1 MVNNIHGFLITT
13 PFEKERASQ
22 VELLQRQLPQLKYIE
37 AIYPSRSKIPF
48 KKKLLAKSFQRTGH
62 ALSDGELGCLLSH
75 RKVWSIIANSAKNPD
90 QLYLILESDSAIIS
104 MEKLVQE
111 FEHMAQ
117 QFDLFFWGA
126 WEGHMQ
132 LHRST
137 IQKRENG
144 FVYGVPLLKS
154 VYCTYGYA
162 LNKRAAL
169 LLLERTKKIAYPVD
183 QFKKM
188 IRPNE
193 LRLGGTRPEI
203 ISTIGKR
210 QSYIQTNRNHAK
222 EFFTRILLDLK
233 NSIICYFK

>member
-1 MVNNIHGFLITT
+1 MVTNINAYLVAS
-13 PFEKERASQ
+13 PLEQERLAQ
-22 VELLQRQLPQLKYIE
+22 IELLLAQLPKLKYIE

-48 KKKLLAKSFQRTGH
+48 KNKLIAKSYQRTGH
-62 ALSDGELGCLLSH
+62 TLTDGELGCLLSH
-75 RKVWSIIANSAKNPD
+75 RKAWRMITNESTNPE
-90 QLYLILESDSAIIS
+90 QLYLILESDSSIVSLDILI
-104 MEKLVQE
+104 EQ
-111 FEHMAQ
+111 FEPMSK

-132 LHRST
+132 LHRSS
-137 IQKRENG
+137 IQKRDDG

-162 LNKRAAL
+162 LNKRAAQ

-188 IRPNE
+188 ISPNE

-203 ISTIGKR
+203 IRTIGKK
-210 QSYIQTNRNHAK
+210 QSYIQTNRNYVK
-222 EFFTRILLDLK
+222 EFFKWILLDLK